1 MTSGGN
7 EKTLENVNFS
17 DVFKKLSKD
26 QLRFVVAMQECNSK
40 KEAAKM
46 IGLNPNS
53 VYNWGDEVDEAIM
66 ALALD
71 ITQSAREMR
80 KKALAKAVAVKLAAL
95 DSDDERIRQAAA
107 TEIIEAELG
116 KAKQAMDLTTG
127 GDKIFV
133 TLKSGDEEVTVA
145 FDEAGL
151 KRLSMNST
159 RLEIL

>member
-26 QLRFVVAMQECNSK
+26 QLRFVVAMQDCNSK

-53 VYNWGDEVDEAIM
+53 VYNWGDEVDDAIM

-133 TLKSGDEEVTVA
+133 TLKSGDE
-145 FDEAGL
+145 D
-151 KRLSMNST
+151 
-159 RLEIL
+159 

>member
-133 TLKSGDEEVTVA
+133 TLKSGDE
-145 FDEAGL
+145 D
-151 KRLSMNST
+151 
-159 RLEIL
+159 